1 MISSRA
7 ALLVACLLLA
17 LPVAVAA
24 QGPTGKAA
32 AANPTPNAAQ
42 NPECPRWRTAF
53 AGMPMRMVSIQAGA
67 RTLALRVKLADS
79 GERQAGGFQC
89 ATPEEIKRHLI
100 LFDFGREI
108 FTQFHMQNVPAALD
122 IAFIKDD
129 GRIFAIL
136 KMDPS
141 PTELY
146 GPFGEFRYALE
157 AHAGF
162 FASQG
167 IRQGESKLVLPAAR

>member
-1 MISSRA
+1 MIRPCA

-17 LPVAVAA
+17 LPAAPAVAQDPA
-24 QGPTGKAA
+24 GKPTS
-32 AANPTPNAAQ
+32 TPASS
-42 NPECPRWRTAF
+42 PECPRWRTAF
-53 AGMPMRMVSIQAGA
+53 AGMPMRMVSIQTGA
-67 RTLALRVKLADS
+67 RTLALRVKVADS

-129 GRIFAIL
+129 GRIFSIL

-167 IRQGESKLVLPAAR
+167 IRQGEAKLVLPATR